1 MVVSD
6 SLPNEGEKKA
16 SLCVGVGEG
25 MRLLALLGTVRETIK
40 GFIILK
46 LWWSKDATIVL

>member
-1 MVVSD
+1 MAVSD
-6 SLPNEGEKKA
+6 YLSNEGEKKA